1 MAVDPE
7 NVKNVKKI
15 CWNSQNNDSSLHYA
29 SVINRRQSTKTL
41 TKIIDT

>member
-15 CWNSQNNDSSLHYA
+15 CWNCQNINSPLQYA
-29 SVINRRQSTKTL
+29 SVINQWQSTKTL